1 MGINLGKLGCLSRY
15 VVVKFKVMIRVERYR
30 WGQGRV
36 GRVVCLCLGGIEIMD
51 VNNCLKKERELR
63 KGLEEILCFILRV
76 RQRRMS
82 L

>member
-1 MGINLGKLGCLSRY
+1 MGTNLGKLGCPSRH
-15 VVVKFKVMIRVERYR
+15 VVVKPKAMIRAERYR

-36 GRVVCLCLGGIEIMD
+36 GRAVCSCLGGIETMD
-51 VNNCLKKERELR
+51 VNNRLKKERELR
-63 KGLEEILCFILRV
+63 KGPEEILCFILRV